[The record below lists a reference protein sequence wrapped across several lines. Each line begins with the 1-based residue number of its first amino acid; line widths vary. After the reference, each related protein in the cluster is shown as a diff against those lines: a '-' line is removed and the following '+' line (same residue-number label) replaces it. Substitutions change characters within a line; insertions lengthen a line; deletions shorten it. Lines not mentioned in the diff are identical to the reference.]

1 MAKPSGDV
9 FAQIFQLLG
18 KRSDDPEVVAFHAAR
33 GLKPPPTVTK
43 TDMLYDVRDKKA
55 GFALNY
61 EAEVWLPGYYPP
73 RKENGKYVAYLSSA
87 EFGAAF
93 TGSIAGE
100 LDVKLPEKAAKA
112 LAKKVKDGTW
122 STPIYRTYFV
132 KREAEREICFV
143 YDKDDHSFVEVQ
155 LQLEQ
160 LQQGD
165 PALVKAAKDAKAK
178 AAATPARVFPRR
190 TGKPPR
196 NEPLPAPLAALFE
209 LQSGDG
215 LGDIDFEMLEE
226 IEAGGPKAWTRNAK
240 AEHEFRV
247 LAQDGSGGLVA
258 FWLVHHDDGVT
269 RPLADQPVV
278 FLGSEGAAGPVA
290 TDLADFMHLLAAGL
304 GPYEVV
310 EYGET
315 ESEEPQPAIAKL
327 AKKFFPKR
335 KKRAAE
341 TIILEA
347 QRDYGDLGDRLAAL
361 RPR

>member
-1 MAKPSGDV
+1 MP
-9 FAQIFQLLG
+9 
-18 KRSDDPEVVAFHAAR
+18 AR

-43 TDMLYDVRDKKA
+43 IDMLYDVRDKKA

-61 EAEVWLPGYYPP
+61 EAEVWLPGCYPP

-93 TGSIAGE
+93 AGSIAGE
-100 LDVKLPEKAAKA
+100 LDVNLPEKAAKA
-112 LAKKVKDGTW
+112 LAKKMKDGTW
-122 STPIYRTYFV
+122 STPIYRTYVV
-132 KREAEREICFV
+132 KREAGREVCFV

-155 LQLEQ
+155 LQLE
-160 LQQGD
+160 
-165 PALVKAAKDAKAK
+165 
-178 AAATPARVFPRR
+178 
-190 TGKPPR
+190 
-196 NEPLPAPLAALFE
+196 

-215 LGDIDFEMLEE
+215 LGDIDFEMLDE

-247 LAQDGSGGLVA
+247 FAQDGSGGLVA
-258 FWLVHHDDGVT
+258 FWLVHHDDGVA
-269 RPLADQPVV
+269 RPLAEQPVV
-278 FLGSEGAAGPVA
+278 FLGSEGAAGPIA
-290 TDLADFMHLLAAGL
+290 RDLADFMHLLAAGV

-310 EYGET
+310 EYGDT
-315 ESEEPQPAIAKL
+315 EGEEPQPAIAKL

-335 KKRAAE
+335 KKRDAE

-347 QRDYGDLGDRLAAL
+347 QRDFGDLGDRLEAL